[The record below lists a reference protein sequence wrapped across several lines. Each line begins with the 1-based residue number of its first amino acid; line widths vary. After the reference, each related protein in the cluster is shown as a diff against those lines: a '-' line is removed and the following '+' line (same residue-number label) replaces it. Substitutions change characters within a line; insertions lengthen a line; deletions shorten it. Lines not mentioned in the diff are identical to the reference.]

1 MIRLLDRYIAKKF
14 LVNIFFALTTF
25 IIIFVVIDAVEKLSL
40 FLDRGAPMMIVA
52 QFYLYYIPYI
62 VVLTSPIAMLL
73 AAMFC
78 VGQLSK
84 YSELVAMK
92 ASGIALL
99 RIFSPLFAVS
109 LIISIFFVY
118 FSEVVVPRANS
129 LKAEIKSHYLDKKGR
144 RGPRRVTNLALR
156 DENGNR
162 IFIGNYNTREKSA
175 RKISIITLAENRI
188 IKRIDAEK
196 MIWQDSLWAL
206 QNAIIRTFSAEEET
220 ARSYAMFRPPGF
232 NFMPEDFSSVQKKPE
247 EMSYEELEI
256 FIEEVR
262 RNGGDPDRWLADLY
276 LKIAFPFANFII
288 VLFGA
293 PLAAGRARSTGALG
307 IALSLLFC
315 FLFFGTIK
323 MGQTLSQTGYLHP
336 FLGAWMG
343 NGIFFISGLTLLG
356 RAPK

>member
-1 MIRLLDRYIAKKF
+1 MIRLLDRYIAKTF
-14 LVNIFFALTTF
+14 LTNVVFGLTTF
-25 IIIFVVIDAVEKLSL
+25 IVIFVVIDAVEKLSI
-40 FLDRGAPMMIVA
+40 FLDRGAPLVVVA
-52 QFYLYYIPYI
+52 KFYIYYIPYI
-62 VVLTSPIAMLL
+62 VVLTAPISMLL

-92 ASGIALL
+92 ASGISLY
-99 RIFSPLFAVS
+99 RIFAPLFLVS
-109 LIISIFFVY
+109 LIISIFFIY
-118 FSEVVVPRANS
+118 FGEVAVPRANL
-129 LKAEIKSHYLDKKGR
+129 LKADIKTHYLDKKGP

-162 IFIGNYNTREKSA
+162 IFIGNYDTREKTG
-175 RKISIITLAENRI
+175 RKISIMTLDKNTIVR
-188 IKRIDAEK
+188 RIDAEK
-196 MIWQDSLWAL
+196 MEWKDSTWVLN
-206 QNAIIRTFSAEEET
+206 NAFIRQFSDKNET
-220 ARSYAMFRPPGF
+220 ARSFASFVPEEF
-232 NFMPEDFSSVQKKPE
+232 KFTPEDFGSVQKKPE
-247 EMSYEELEI
+247 EMSYAELES
-256 FIEEVR
+256 FIAEVK

-276 LKIAFPFANFII
+276 LKIAFPFANLII

-323 MGQTLSQTGYLHP
+323 MGQTLSQTGFLHP
-336 FLGAWMG
+336 LIGAWLG
-343 NGIFFISGLTLLG
+343 NAIFTISGLFLLN

>member
-1 MIRLLDRYIAKKF
+1 MIRLLDRYIAQKF
-14 LVNIFFALTTF
+14 IVNILFALTTF
-25 IIIFVVIDAVEKLSL
+25 IVIFVVIDAVEKLSV
-40 FLDRGAPMMIVA
+40 FLDRGAPLLVVA
-52 QFYLYYIPYI
+52 QFYIYYIPYI

-78 VGQLSK
+78 IGQLSK

-92 ASGIALL
+92 ASGISLM
-99 RIFSPLFAVS
+99 RIFTPLFVTS
-109 LIISIFFVY
+109 LIVSIFFIY
-118 FSEVVVPRANS
+118 FGEVVVPRANS
-129 LKAEIKSHYLDKKGR
+129 LKEDIKSEYLDKNSL

-162 IFIGNYNTREKSA
+162 IFIGNYDIRQKNA
-175 RKISIITLAENRI
+175 RKISIMTLKDNTIIT
-188 IKRIDAEK
+188 RIDAEK
-196 MIWQDSLWAL
+196 MEWQDSTWIL
-206 QNAIIRTFSAEEET
+206 QNTIIRTFKSDSET
-220 ARSYAMFRPPGF
+220 AKHFDRYLPREFHF
-232 NFMPEDFSSVQKKPE
+232 KPEDFGSVQKKPE
-247 EMSYEELEI
+247 EMSYEELQV
-256 FIEEVR
+256 FIAEVK

-336 FLGAWMG
+336 FLGAWLG
-343 NGIFFISGLTLLG
+343 NGIFAIAGVILLG
-356 RAPK
+356 RAPR